1 MNSMNAIPQ
10 DFEFWQDG
18 RMPYVETR
26 RSCFS
31 RTCYKSHSH
40 PTFSIG
46 AIDEGNSVFQ
56 SSFGTEQKISAGTL
70 VIVPAHIEHSCN
82 PLPDQAWSY
91 QMLHLNISWLK
102 QWYIEFQKEG
112 FDLQLPQHKPLI
124 IKDPSLYQAFSDM
137 NETLFDSQK
146 LIFEKEQSL
155 IYCLTRLLLPHF
167 ILEEIQKTQYL
178 YESFLDLI
186 HIIKSSERFI
196 SLEELAQQVG
206 LSRYAIIR
214 LFKANVGLTPHAFQ
228 INLKINQARAQLKQ
242 GIPLAELAVN
252 LGFSDQSHFHK
263 AFKAHTGITPR
274 QFQLAAAQ

>member
-1 MNSMNAIPQ
+1 MGSMNAIPQ
-10 DFEFWQDG
+10 TFEFWQDR

-26 RSCFS
+26 RSFFG

-56 SSFGTEQKISAGTL
+56 SSFGTAQKISAGTL
-70 VIVPAHIEHSCN
+70 VIVPAHVEHSCN
-82 PLPDQAWSY
+82 PMPNQAWSY
-91 QMLHLNISWLK
+91 QMLHLDLAWLN
-102 QWYIEFQKEG
+102 QLYSEFQEQG
-112 FDLQLPQHKPLI
+112 LDLHIPQHKPLI
-124 IKDPSLYQAFSDM
+124 IKDESLYEAFTEM
-137 NETLFDSQK
+137 NETLFDAQK

-155 IYCLTRLLLPHF
+155 LHCLIHLLLPHF
-167 ILEEIQKTQYL
+167 ILEEIQKPQYL
-178 YESFLDLI
+178 YKDFLKLI
-186 HIIKSSERFI
+186 DVISSSEGFI
-196 SLEELAQQVG
+196 SLEELAQRVG

-228 INLKINQARAQLKQ
+228 INLKINQAREQLKQ
-242 GIPLAELAVN
+242 GVPLAELAVN

-263 AFKAHTGITPR
+263 AFKAHTGVTPR

>member
-1 MNSMNAIPQ
+1 MGSMNAIPQ
-10 DFEFWQDG
+10 TFEFWQDR

-26 RSCFS
+26 RSCFG

-56 SSFGTEQKISAGTL
+56 SSFGTAQKISAGTL
-70 VIVPAHIEHSCN
+70 VIVPAHVEHSCN
-82 PLPDQAWSY
+82 PMPNQAWSY
-91 QMLHLNISWLK
+91 QMLHLDLAWLN
-102 QWYIEFQKEG
+102 QLYSEFQEQG
-112 FDLQLPQHKPLI
+112 LDLHIPQHKPLI
-124 IKDPSLYQAFSDM
+124 IKDESLYEAFTEM
-137 NETLFDSQK
+137 NETLFDAQK

-155 IYCLTRLLLPHF
+155 LHCLIHLLLPHF
-167 ILEEIQKTQYL
+167 ILEEIQKPQYL
-178 YESFLDLI
+178 YKDFLKLI
-186 HIIKSSERFI
+186 DVISSSEAFI
-196 SLEELAQQVG
+196 SLEELAQRVG

-228 INLKINQARAQLKQ
+228 INLKINQAREQLKQ
-242 GIPLAELAVN
+242 GVPLAELAVN

-263 AFKAHTGITPR
+263 AFKAHTGVTPR

>member
-1 MNSMNAIPQ
+1 MGSMNAIPQ
-10 DFEFWQDG
+10 TFEFWQDR

-26 RSCFS
+26 RSCFG

-56 SSFGTEQKISAGTL
+56 SSFGTAQKITAGTL
-70 VIVPAHIEHSCN
+70 VIVPAHVEHSCN
-82 PLPDQAWSY
+82 PMPNQAWSY
-91 QMLHLNISWLK
+91 QMLHLDLAWLN
-102 QWYIEFQKEG
+102 QLYSEFQEQG
-112 FDLQLPQHKPLI
+112 LDLHIPQHKPLI
-124 IKDPSLYQAFSDM
+124 IKDESLYEAFTEM
-137 NETLFDSQK
+137 NETLFDAQK

-155 IYCLTRLLLPHF
+155 LHCLIHLLLPHF
-167 ILEEIQKTQYL
+167 ILEEIQKPQYL
-178 YESFLDLI
+178 YKDFLKLI
-186 HIIKSSERFI
+186 DVISSSEAFI
-196 SLEELAQQVG
+196 SLEELAQRVG

-228 INLKINQARAQLKQ
+228 INLKINQAREQLKQ
-242 GIPLAELAVN
+242 GVPLAELAVN

-263 AFKAHTGITPR
+263 AFKAHTGVTPR

>member
-1 MNSMNAIPQ
+1 MGSMNAIPQ
-10 DFEFWQDG
+10 TFEFWQDR

-26 RSCFS
+26 RSCFG

-56 SSFGTEQKISAGTL
+56 SSFGTAQKISAGTL
-70 VIVPAHIEHSCN
+70 VIVPAHVEHSCN
-82 PLPDQAWSY
+82 PMPNQAWSY
-91 QMLHLNISWLK
+91 QMLHLDLAWLN
-102 QWYIEFQKEG
+102 QLYSEFQEQG
-112 FDLQLPQHKPLI
+112 LDLHIPQHKPLI
-124 IKDPSLYQAFSDM
+124 IKDESLYEAFTEM
-137 NETLFDSQK
+137 NETLFDAQK

-155 IYCLTRLLLPHF
+155 LHCLIHLLLPYF
-167 ILEEIQKTQYL
+167 ILEEIQKPQYL
-178 YESFLDLI
+178 YKDFLNLI
-186 HIIKSSERFI
+186 DVISSSEGFI
-196 SLEELAQQVG
+196 SLEELAQRVG

-228 INLKINQARAQLKQ
+228 INLKINQAREQLKQ
-242 GIPLAELAVN
+242 GVPLAELAVN

-263 AFKAHTGITPR
+263 AFKAHTGVTPR

>member
-56 SSFGTEQKISAGTL
+56 SSFGTAQKISAGTL

-91 QMLHLNISWLK
+91 QMLHLDISWLN
-102 QWYIEFQKEG
+102 QWYAEFQKEG
-112 FDLQLPQHKPLI
+112 FDLNLPQHRPLI
-124 IKDPSLYQAFSDM
+124 IKDENLYQAFSDM

-155 IYCLTRLLLPHF
+155 IYCLTQLLLPHF

-178 YESFLDLI
+178 YESFFDLV

-274 QFQLAAAQ
+274 QFQLVAAQ

>member
-10 DFEFWQDG
+10 AFEFWQDG

-46 AIDEGNSVFQ
+46 AIDEGNSVFH
-56 SSFGTEQKISAGTL
+56 SSFATAQKISAGTL

-91 QMLHLNISWLK
+91 QMLHLDISWLN
-102 QWYIEFQKEG
+102 QWYTEFQKEG
-112 FDLQLPQHKPLI
+112 FDLNLPQHRPLI
-124 IKDPSLYQAFSDM
+124 IKDETLYQAFSDM
-137 NETLFDSQK
+137 NETLFDPQK
-146 LIFEKEQSL
+146 LILEKEQSL
-155 IYCLTRLLLPHF
+155 IYCLTQLLLPHF
-167 ILEEIQKTQYL
+167 VLEEIQKTQYL
-178 YESFLDLI
+178 YEDFLNLI

-242 GIPLAELAVN
+242 GIPLVELAVN

-274 QFQLAAAQ
+274 QYQLAAAQ

>member
-1 MNSMNAIPQ
+1 MGSMNAIPQ
-10 DFEFWQDG
+10 TFEFWQDR

-26 RSCFS
+26 RSCFG

-56 SSFGTEQKISAGTL
+56 SSFGTAQKITAGTL
-70 VIVPAHIEHSCN
+70 VIVPAHVEHSCN
-82 PLPDQAWSY
+82 PMPNQAWSY
-91 QMLHLNISWLK
+91 QMLHLDLAWLN
-102 QWYIEFQKEG
+102 QLYSEFQEQG
-112 FDLQLPQHKPLI
+112 LDLHIPQHKPLI
-124 IKDPSLYQAFSDM
+124 IKDESLYEAFTEM
-137 NETLFDSQK
+137 NETLFDAQK

-155 IYCLTRLLLPHF
+155 LHCLIHLLLPHF
-167 ILEEIQKTQYL
+167 ILEEIQKPQYL
-178 YESFLDLI
+178 YKDFLKLI
-186 HIIKSSERFI
+186 DVISSSEGFI
-196 SLEELAQQVG
+196 SLEELAQRVG

-228 INLKINQARAQLKQ
+228 INLKINQAREQLKQ
-242 GIPLAELAVN
+242 GVPLAELAVN

-263 AFKAHTGITPR
+263 AFKAHTGVTPR

>member
-1 MNSMNAIPQ
+1 MNAIPQ
-10 DFEFWQDG
+10 DFEFWQDE

-82 PLPDQAWSY
+82 PLPDQVWSY
-91 QMLHLNISWLK
+91 QMLHLNISWLN
-102 QWYIEFQKEG
+102 QWYAEFQKEG
-112 FDLQLPQHKPLI
+112 FDLNLPQHRPLI
-124 IKDPSLYQAFSDM
+124 IKDENLYQAFSDM

-146 LIFEKEQSL
+146 LILEKEQSL
-155 IYCLTRLLLPHF
+155 IYCLTQLLLPHF

-242 GIPLAELAVN
+242 GIPLVELAVN

>member
-10 DFEFWQDG
+10 AFEFWQDG

-91 QMLHLNISWLK
+91 QMLHLDISWLN
-102 QWYIEFQKEG
+102 QWYAEFQKEG
-112 FDLQLPQHKPLI
+112 FDLNLPQHKPLI
-124 IKDPSLYQAFSDM
+124 LKDENLYQAFSDM

-146 LIFEKEQSL
+146 LILEKEQSL
-155 IYCLTRLLLPHF
+155 IYCLTQLLLPHF

-263 AFKAHTGITPR
+263 AFKAHTGVTPR
-274 QFQLAAAQ
+274 QFQLVAAQ

>member
-1 MNSMNAIPQ
+1 MNSTNAIPQ
-10 DFEFWQDG
+10 AFEFWQDG

-46 AIDEGNSVFQ
+46 AIDEGNSIFQ
-56 SSFGTEQKISAGTL
+56 SSFGTAQKISAGTL

-91 QMLHLNISWLK
+91 QMLHLDISWLN
-102 QWYIEFQKEG
+102 QWYGEFQKEG
-112 FDLQLPQHKPLI
+112 FDLNLPQHRPLI
-124 IKDPSLYQAFSDM
+124 IKDENLYQAFSDM

-146 LIFEKEQSL
+146 LILEKEQSL
-155 IYCLTRLLLPHF
+155 IYCLTQLLLPHF

-228 INLKINQARAQLKQ
+228 INLKVNQARAQLKQ

-274 QFQLAAAQ
+274 QFQLVAAQ

>member
-1 MNSMNAIPQ
+1 MGSMNAIPQ
-10 DFEFWQDG
+10 TFEFWQDR

-26 RSCFS
+26 RSCFG

-56 SSFGTEQKISAGTL
+56 SSFGTAQKISAGTL
-70 VIVPAHIEHSCN
+70 AIVPAHVEHSCN
-82 PLPDQAWSY
+82 PMPNQAWSY
-91 QMLHLNISWLK
+91 QMLHLDLAWLN
-102 QWYIEFQKEG
+102 QLYSEFQEQG
-112 FDLQLPQHKPLI
+112 LDLHIPQHKPLI
-124 IKDPSLYQAFSDM
+124 IKDESLYDAFTEM
-137 NETLFDSQK
+137 NETLFDAQK

-155 IYCLTRLLLPHF
+155 LHCLIHLLLPHF
-167 ILEEIQKTQYL
+167 ILEEIQKPQYL
-178 YESFLDLI
+178 YKDFLNLI
-186 HIIKSSERFI
+186 DVISSSEGFI
-196 SLEELAQQVG
+196 SLEELAQRVG

-228 INLKINQARAQLKQ
+228 INLKINQAREQLKQ
-242 GIPLAELAVN
+242 GVPLAELAVN

-263 AFKAHTGITPR
+263 AFKAHTGVTPR

>member
-56 SSFGTEQKISAGTL
+56 SSFGTAQKISAVTL

-91 QMLHLNISWLK
+91 QMLHLDISWLN
-102 QWYIEFQKEG
+102 QWYAEFQKEG
-112 FDLQLPQHKPLI
+112 FDLNLPQHRPLI
-124 IKDPSLYQAFSDM
+124 IKDENLYQAFSDM

-155 IYCLTRLLLPHF
+155 IYCLTQLLLPHF

-274 QFQLAAAQ
+274 QFQLVAAQ

>member
-10 DFEFWQDG
+10 AFEFWQDG

-56 SSFGTEQKISAGTL
+56 SSFGTAQKISAGTL

-91 QMLHLNISWLK
+91 QMLHLDISWLN
-102 QWYIEFQKEG
+102 QWYAEFQKEG
-112 FDLQLPQHKPLI
+112 FDLNLPQHRPLI
-124 IKDPSLYQAFSDM
+124 IKDENLYQAFSDM

-155 IYCLTRLLLPHF
+155 IYCLTQLLLPHF

-274 QFQLAAAQ
+274 QFQLVAAQ

>member
-1 MNSMNAIPQ
+1 MGSMNAIPQ
-10 DFEFWQDG
+10 TFEFWQDR

-26 RSCFS
+26 RSCFG

-56 SSFGTEQKISAGTL
+56 SSFGTAQKITAGTL
-70 VIVPAHIEHSCN
+70 VIVPAYVEHSCN
-82 PLPDQAWSY
+82 PMPNQAWSY
-91 QMLHLNISWLK
+91 QMLHLDLAWLN
-102 QWYIEFQKEG
+102 QLYSEFQEQG
-112 FDLQLPQHKPLI
+112 LDLHIPQHKPLI
-124 IKDPSLYQAFSDM
+124 IKDESLYEAFTEM
-137 NETLFDSQK
+137 NETLFDAQK

-155 IYCLTRLLLPHF
+155 LHCLIHLLLPHF
-167 ILEEIQKTQYL
+167 ILEEIQKPQYL
-178 YESFLDLI
+178 YKDFLNLI
-186 HIIKSSERFI
+186 DVISSSEVFI
-196 SLEELAQQVG
+196 SLEELAQRVG

-228 INLKINQARAQLKQ
+228 INLKINQAREQLKQ
-242 GIPLAELAVN
+242 GVPLAELAVN

-263 AFKAHTGITPR
+263 AFKAHTGVTPR

>member
-1 MNSMNAIPQ
+1 MNAIPQ
-10 DFEFWQDG
+10 AFEFWQDG

-56 SSFGTEQKISAGTL
+56 SSFGTAQKISAGTL

-91 QMLHLNISWLK
+91 QMLHLDLSWLN
-102 QWYIEFQKEG
+102 QWYAEFQKEG
-112 FDLQLPQHKPLI
+112 FDLNLPQHRPLI
-124 IKDPSLYQAFSDM
+124 IKDETLYQAFSDM
-137 NETLFDSQK
+137 NETLFDPQK
-146 LIFEKEQSL
+146 LILEKEQSL
-155 IYCLTRLLLPHF
+155 IYCLTQLLLPHF
-167 ILEEIQKTQYL
+167 VLEEIQKTQYL

-186 HIIKSSERFI
+186 HIIKSSEQFI
-196 SLEELAQQVG
+196 SLEDLAQQVG

-242 GIPLAELAVN
+242 GIPLAELAAN

>member
-91 QMLHLNISWLK
+91 QMLHLDISWLN
-102 QWYIEFQKEG
+102 QWYAEFQKEG
-112 FDLQLPQHKPLI
+112 FDLNLPQHRPLI
-124 IKDPSLYQAFSDM
+124 IKDENLYQAFSDM

-146 LIFEKEQSL
+146 LILEKEQSL
-155 IYCLTRLLLPHF
+155 IYCLTQLLLPHF

-274 QFQLAAAQ
+274 QFQLVAAQ

>member
-1 MNSMNAIPQ
+1 MGSMNAIPQ
-10 DFEFWQDG
+10 TFEFWQDR

-26 RSCFS
+26 RSCFG

-56 SSFGTEQKISAGTL
+56 SSFGTAQKITAGTL
-70 VIVPAHIEHSCN
+70 VIVPAHVEHSCN
-82 PLPDQAWSY
+82 PMPNQAWSY
-91 QMLHLNISWLK
+91 QMLHLDLAWLN
-102 QWYIEFQKEG
+102 QLYSEFQKQG
-112 FDLQLPQHKPLI
+112 LDLHIPQHKPLI
-124 IKDPSLYQAFSDM
+124 IKDESLYEAFTEM
-137 NETLFDSQK
+137 NETLFDAQK

-155 IYCLTRLLLPHF
+155 LHCLIHLLLPHF
-167 ILEEIQKTQYL
+167 ILEEIQKPQYL
-178 YESFLDLI
+178 YKDFLNLI
-186 HIIKSSERFI
+186 DVISSSEGFI
-196 SLEELAQQVG
+196 SLEELAQRVG

-228 INLKINQARAQLKQ
+228 INLKINQAREQLKQ
-242 GIPLAELAVN
+242 GVSLAELAVN

-263 AFKAHTGITPR
+263 AFKAHTGVTPR

>member
-1 MNSMNAIPQ
+1 MGSMNAIPQ
-10 DFEFWQDG
+10 TFEFWQDR

-26 RSCFS
+26 RSCFG

-56 SSFGTEQKISAGTL
+56 SSFGTAQKISASTL
-70 VIVPAHIEHSCN
+70 VIVSAHVEHSCN
-82 PLPDQAWSY
+82 PMPNQAWSY
-91 QMLHLNISWLK
+91 QMLHLDLAWLN
-102 QWYIEFQKEG
+102 QLYSEFQEQG
-112 FDLQLPQHKPLI
+112 LDLHIPQHKPLI
-124 IKDPSLYQAFSDM
+124 IKDESLYEAFTEM
-137 NETLFDSQK
+137 NETLFDAQK

-155 IYCLTRLLLPHF
+155 LHCLIHLLLPHF
-167 ILEEIQKTQYL
+167 ILEEIQKPQYL
-178 YESFLDLI
+178 YKDFLNLI
-186 HIIKSSERFI
+186 DVISSSEGFI
-196 SLEELAQQVG
+196 SLEELAQRVG

-228 INLKINQARAQLKQ
+228 INLKINQAREQLKQ
-242 GIPLAELAVN
+242 GVPLAELAVN

-263 AFKAHTGITPR
+263 AFKAHTGVTPR

>member
-10 DFEFWQDG
+10 AFEFWQDG
-18 RMPYVETR
+18 RMTYVETR

-56 SSFGTEQKISAGTL
+56 SSFGTAQKISAGTL

-91 QMLHLNISWLK
+91 QMLHLDISWLN
-102 QWYIEFQKEG
+102 QWYTEFQKEG
-112 FDLQLPQHKPLI
+112 FDLNLPQHRPLI
-124 IKDPSLYQAFSDM
+124 IKDETLYQAFTDM
-137 NETLFDSQK
+137 NETLFDAQK
-146 LIFEKEQSL
+146 LILEKEQSL
-155 IYCLTRLLLPHF
+155 IYCLTQLLLPHF
-167 ILEEIQKTQYL
+167 VLEEIQKTQYL
-178 YESFLDLI
+178 YEDFLNLI

-242 GIPLAELAVN
+242 GIPLVELAVN

-274 QFQLAAAQ
+274 QYQLAAAQ

>member
-1 MNSMNAIPQ
+1 MNSTNAIPQ
-10 DFEFWQDG
+10 AFEFWQDG

-56 SSFGTEQKISAGTL
+56 SSFATAQKISAGTL

-91 QMLHLNISWLK
+91 QMLHLDISWLN
-102 QWYIEFQKEG
+102 QWYAEFQKEG
-112 FDLQLPQHKPLI
+112 FDLNLPQHRPLI
-124 IKDPSLYQAFSDM
+124 IKDENLYQAFSDM

-155 IYCLTRLLLPHF
+155 IYCLTQLLLPHF

-274 QFQLAAAQ
+274 QFQLVAAQ

>member
-56 SSFGTEQKISAGTL
+56 SSFGTAQKISAGTL

-91 QMLHLNISWLK
+91 QMLHLDISWLN
-102 QWYIEFQKEG
+102 QWYAEFQKEG
-112 FDLQLPQHKPLI
+112 FDLNLPQHRPLI
-124 IKDPSLYQAFSDM
+124 IKDENLYQAFSDM

-155 IYCLTRLLLPHF
+155 IYCLTQLLLPHF

-274 QFQLAAAQ
+274 QFQLVAAQ

>member
-1 MNSMNAIPQ
+1 MGSMNAIPQ
-10 DFEFWQDG
+10 TFEFWQDR

-26 RSCFS
+26 RSSFG

-56 SSFGTEQKISAGTL
+56 SSFGIAQKISAGTL
-70 VIVPAHIEHSCN
+70 VIVPAHVEHSCN
-82 PLPDQAWSY
+82 PMPNQAWSY
-91 QMLHLNISWLK
+91 QMLHLDLAWLN
-102 QWYIEFQKEG
+102 QLYSEFQEQG
-112 FDLQLPQHKPLI
+112 LDLHIPQHKPLI
-124 IKDPSLYQAFSDM
+124 IKDESLYEAFTEM
-137 NETLFDSQK
+137 NETLFDAQK

-155 IYCLTRLLLPHF
+155 LHCLIHLLLPHF
-167 ILEEIQKTQYL
+167 ILEEIQKPQYL
-178 YESFLDLI
+178 YKDFLNLI
-186 HIIKSSERFI
+186 DVISSSEGFI
-196 SLEELAQQVG
+196 SLEELAQRVG

-228 INLKINQARAQLKQ
+228 INLKINQAREQLKQ
-242 GIPLAELAVN
+242 GVPLAELAVN

-263 AFKAHTGITPR
+263 AFKAHTGVTPR

>member
-1 MNSMNAIPQ
+1 MGSMNAIPQ
-10 DFEFWQDG
+10 TFEFWQDR

-26 RSCFS
+26 RSCFG

-56 SSFGTEQKISAGTL
+56 SSFGTAQKISAGTL
-70 VIVPAHIEHSCN
+70 VIVPAHVEHSCN
-82 PLPDQAWSY
+82 PMPNQAWSY
-91 QMLHLNISWLK
+91 QMLHLDLAWLN
-102 QWYIEFQKEG
+102 QLYSEFQEQG
-112 FDLQLPQHKPLI
+112 LDLHIPQHKPLI
-124 IKDPSLYQAFSDM
+124 IKDESLYEAFTEM
-137 NETLFDSQK
+137 NETLFDAQK

-155 IYCLTRLLLPHF
+155 LHCLIHLLLPHV
-167 ILEEIQKTQYL
+167 ILEEIQKPQYL
-178 YESFLDLI
+178 YKDFLNLI
-186 HIIKSSERFI
+186 DVISSSEGFI
-196 SLEELAQQVG
+196 SLEELAQRVG

-228 INLKINQARAQLKQ
+228 INLKINQAREQLKQ
-242 GIPLAELAVN
+242 GVPLAELAVN

-263 AFKAHTGITPR
+263 AFKAHTGVTPR